1 MGWLGLGV
9 ALLEIGKLKEAEEA
23 FLMSSIYNPLSE
35 EAKVYLMKINEIRN
49 KENLANYKY
58 LEAYTWFAEQQK
70 LIQTKFLS

>member
-1 MGWLGLGV
+1 VGWLGLGV

-23 FLMSSIYNPLSE
+23 FSMSSIYNPLSE

-58 LEAYTWFAEQQK
+58 LEPHA
-70 LIQTKFLS
+70 

>member
-23 FLMSSIYNPLSE
+23 FSMSSIYNPLSE
-35 EAKVYLMKINEIRN
+35 EAKVYLMKINETRN

-58 LEAYTWFAEQQK
+58 LEPHA
-70 LIQTKFLS
+70 

>member
-1 MGWLGLGV
+1 M

-23 FLMSSIYNPLSE
+23 FSMSSIYNPLSE

-58 LEAYTWFAEQQK
+58 LEAYT
-70 LIQTKFLS
+70 